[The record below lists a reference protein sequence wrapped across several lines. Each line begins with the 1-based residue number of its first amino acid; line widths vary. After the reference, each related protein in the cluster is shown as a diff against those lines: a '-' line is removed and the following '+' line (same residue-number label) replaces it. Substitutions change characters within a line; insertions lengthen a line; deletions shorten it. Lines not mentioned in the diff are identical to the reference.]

1 MNYIPSWLNDTYT
14 LLQKLQKCIEK
25 IENISNKEI
34 PDAIK
39 PIQDEINNIET
50 EIAAIKTIADNAF
63 SLAKTNETDIATLDG
78 QVASLETD
86 CAFVNKVNTFTK
98 PQRILR
104 DKNSSLGFAVEERSG
119 VGNEYDFTDYSHGH
133 ITKTKNNKRMQF
145 NYNLPD
151 KSGDIA
157 LKSDITTGGVVNG
170 QEDIYAG
177 NGDPAQVKL
186 HAGSTPDDAYLEI
199 RGGSGAYV
207 SRIYPM
213 KQGAHRQVDYILP
226 DTNNQNDTPEEQHLL
241 SDKNVKTIFGNKS
254 IYGSGNID
262 LYKHDIEVTF
272 SGQNFAAGAN
282 VHIIVY
288 SSKNTVVDS
297 LTDLKT
303 LLGSTFMVGIFGEV
317 LHNDET
323 QSTHATPYIP
333 LYADQNGLYFIDN
346 GAWFAVPFGSEEY
359 MPQISDTVTTV

>member
-50 EIAAIKTIADNAF
+50 EIAAIKTTADNAF
-63 SLAKTNETDIATLDG
+63 SLAQTNETDIATLDG
-78 QVASLETD
+78 QVASLETN
-86 CAFVNKVNTFTK
+86 AALTNKSNTFTK
-98 PQRILR
+98 PQAILR
-104 DKNSSLGFAVEERSG
+104 DKTSTLGFSVQEKSG
-119 VGNEYDFTDYSHGH
+119 VGSEYDYTDYSHGH
-133 ITKTKNNKRMQF
+133 ITKTKRNKRDIYT
-145 NYNLPD
+145 YNFPD

-157 LKSDITTGGVVNG
+157 LKSDISGGVVNG

-177 NGDPAQVKL
+177 NGDPAQAGL
-186 HAGSTPDDAYLEI
+186 HAGSTPDDVYFELK
-199 RGGSGAYV
+199 GGSGAYV

-213 KQGAHRQVDYILP
+213 KQGPHTQVDYILP
-226 DTNNQNDTPEEQHLL
+226 DTDNQSDTPEEQHLL
-241 SDKNVKTIFGNKS
+241 SNKNVKTLFGNKS

-272 SGQNFAAGAN
+272 SGQNFGVGAN

-303 LLGSTFMVGIFGEV
+303 LLGNTFMTGIFGEV

-323 QSTHATPYIP
+323 QATHATPYIP
-333 LYADQNGLYFIDN
+333 LYADQNGLYFSDN
-346 GAWFAVPFGSEEY
+346 GAWLAVPFGSEEY